1 MPDIVL
7 RQLNKSF
14 DGTPVLENINMQIN
28 DGELTVVV
36 GPSGCGKS
44 TLLRIIAGLE
54 DPDSGDILFASKR
67 VNKLLPV
74 ERNVAMVFQ
83 SFALYPHMTVFENL
97 AFPLKMLRLPRAQ
110 AEKKIRKAAN
120 ILGIDSLLDRK
131 PAQLSGG
138 QQQRVAMGRAI
149 VRDPAVYLFDEPLSN
164 IDAQLRSKLR
174 EEIAHLHQEM
184 GGTMIFVTHDQ
195 MEAMTLAD
203 RIVVLNAGSIEQ
215 SGSPLEIYHRPAN
228 LFVAKFFGAPQM
240 NVLHGIISAK
250 QENAVELDLS
260 GSLLLSLSLS
270 TKSLHVG
277 DCAMIGIRAEDFKIA
292 DIKVEEPTLLG
303 KTIRVE
309 QLGVESH
316 VTLETE
322 VGNVVIIVRD
332 ETAVLPGEIVRI
344 KIPLTRCHLFDAQ
357 GRAVSHPIRKTI
369 QAVRSKS

>member
-215 SGSPLEIYHRPAN
+215 SGSPLEIYHQPAN

-369 QAVRSKS
+369 